1 MANEFDNPVQAEAQI
16 IAVGD
21 QVMLSQQNIT
31 AEVVSVREFDGKT
44 TYVVHTNN
52 GKRLVVGARQII
64 KI

>member
-1 MANEFDNPVQAEAQI
+1 MANEFDNSVQAEAQI

-52 GKRLVVGARQII
+52 GKRFVVGARQIV